1 MSLKSNAITGV
12 KWTTVSMVIVT
23 VLQLLQLSILARYL
37 EPTDFGLM
45 AILMVVIGFSQAF
58 MDMGIS
64 NAIIHRQ
71 EISNSQLSS
80 LYWLN
85 ILSGIL
91 LALVVIIL
99 APLIASY
106 YKDARLTNLLMILSS
121 VFIIV
126 ALGNQY
132 RILFQKELMFDLMAK
147 IEVFA
152 SFISFTTAVYFAYS
166 GWGVYALVFAM
177 IVQAFTSSVLFL
189 YLGLRNHHVP
199 SFSYKHSELKGF
211 YSFGLFQMGEKSVN
225 YISANIDKL
234 LIGKMIGFQAVGFYN
249 MAWQLIIFP
258 LAKINPVVNKVAFP
272 IYSKVQNDQEA
283 LNRYYGLSM
292 KVLSLLTVPILAFL
306 SFFANDIV
314 LVFFGEGWGKTATL
328 VTVLAFVGIGKA
340 LGNPG
345 GALILALGR
354 ADIGFWW
361 NVFWASSISI
371 TLFVVLFYFKTVE
384 AVAFALLALSGTVGI
399 IWHYL
404 IAKIGQIS
412 YRSIIS
418 HLAKVILVTIIIA
431 WLAKQFVYFV
441 QLEVPILRILL
452 AGFVCSILYT
462 PYLFLVE
469 KPLLKSFKKD

>member
-1 MSLKSNAITGV
+1 MSLKNNAISGV

-23 VLQLLQLSILARYL
+23 ILQLLQLSILARYL

-58 MDMGIS
+58 MDMGVS

-71 EISNSQLSS
+71 KISNSQLSS

-91 LALVVIIL
+91 LAIIVIIL
-99 APLIASY
+99 APLIASFY
-106 YKDARLTNLLMILSS
+106 GEARLTNLLMILSS

-132 RILFQKELMFDLMAK
+132 RILCQKELMFNLMAK
-147 IEVFA
+147 IEVFTA
-152 SFISFTTAVYFAYS
+152 FFSFIVAVYFAYS

-177 IVQAFTSSVLFL
+177 LTQALASSVLFL
-189 YLGLRNHHVP
+189 YLGLKNHHVP
-199 SFSYKHSELKGF
+199 TFSYKHSELKGF

-225 YISANIDKL
+225 YVSANIDKL

-258 LAKINPVVNKVAFP
+258 LAKINPVINKVAFP
-272 IYSKVQNDQEA
+272 VYAKVQNDQEA
-283 LNRYYGLSM
+283 LNRYYNLSV

-306 SFFANDIV
+306 SFFASDVVLIV
-314 LVFFGEGWGKTATL
+314 FGEGWEKTAIL

-361 NVFWASSISI
+361 NIFWAFSVSI
-371 TLFVVLFYFKTVE
+371 TLFVVLLYFKTVE
-384 AVAFALLALSGTVGI
+384 AVAFALLALSVTVGM
-399 IWHYL
+399 IWHFL
-404 IAKIGQIS
+404 IAKIGRIS
-412 YRSIIS
+412 YLGIS
-418 HLAKVILVTIIIA
+418 LHFIKVFIVTITIA
-431 WLAKQFVYFV
+431 WFAKQFVDFV
-441 QLEVPILRILL
+441 QLEMPILRILL
-452 AGFVCSILYT
+452 AGVVCLMLYA

-469 KPLLKSFKKD
+469 KPLLKSFKKE